1 MRLAAILIF
10 LTAAWRS
17 LWQGLSG
24 LRNYCRQFQTIVKIT
39 QKHGV
44 LTMPIKPKKAQVSIV
59 RTNPQPQYPQIRQ
72 AVQQSLDLIG
82 GIRDIVKPR
91 DLVLINPSWVAPPVE
106 RQAGCITIPEVTRA
120 VADIIRDIGARAV
133 IAESSAVGVDSEKV
147 IEQSGYLQLRDLGY
161 EVIDLKSLKTTVD
174 LPVENARVFENI
186 QTWDLVQ
193 QADVIISVPK
203 LKTHDQTEMT
213 CSIKK
218 LKGLLTDQN
227 KKAMHRQGLFEGV
240 IDLLAAVKPSL
251 AVVDA
256 IICQEGAG
264 PVFGKPV
271 EMNLVLAGKDLVAV
285 DAVSARL
292 IGYHPRETLLTVNA
306 ADRGLGVMNPEQIEV
321 VGEKLE
327 NVQRRFL
334 RSIEDEPVTMEGFE
348 LIHGEATC
356 TGCRNTVMSALIDMR
371 NADQL
376 MYLPGIT
383 VLTGDAPMPDGVAG
397 EDVVTVGLC
406 MKGNQAVRHVK
417 GCPPNNYLVVK
428 AIINDRAEADRR
440 YADEKPH

>member
-1 MRLAAILIF
+1 
-10 LTAAWRS
+10 
-17 LWQGLSG
+17 
-24 LRNYCRQFQTIVKIT
+24 
-39 QKHGV
+39 
-44 LTMPIKPKKAQVSIV
+44 MPTNPKKVPVSIV
-59 RTNPQPQYPQIRQ
+59 KTNSQPQYPEIRQ

-82 GIRDIVKPR
+82 GIRDIVKPN

-106 RQAGCITIPEVTRA
+106 REAGCITIPEVTRA
-120 VADIIRDIGARAV
+120 VADIVEDIGARAV
-133 IAESSAVGVDSEKV
+133 IAESSAIGVDSEKV
-147 IEQSGYLQLRDLGY
+147 IEQSGYAQLRELGY
-161 EVIDLKSLKTTVD
+161 EVIDLKSLKTTVE
-174 LPVENARVFENI
+174 LPVTNHRVFETI

-218 LKGLLTDQN
+218 LKGLLTDKN

-240 IDLLAAVKPSL
+240 IDLLTAVKPSL

-256 IICQEGAG
+256 IVCQEGVG

-306 ADRGLGVMNPEQIEV
+306 ADRGLGVMDPAQIEI

-327 NVQRRFL
+327 NVRRRFL
-334 RSIEDEPVTMEGFE
+334 RSTEDQPVTMEGFK

-383 VLTGDAPMPDGVAG
+383 VLTGDTQVPDGVPADG
-397 EDVVTVGLC
+397 IVTVGLC
-406 MKGNQAVRHVK
+406 MKDNQTARHVK
-417 GCPPNNYLVVK
+417 GCPPNNYLIVK
-428 AIINDRAEADRR
+428 AIIGDRAEAGRM
-440 YADEKPH
+440 YADDNPPENAT

>member
-1 MRLAAILIF
+1 
-10 LTAAWRS
+10 
-17 LWQGLSG
+17 
-24 LRNYCRQFQTIVKIT
+24 
-39 QKHGV
+39 
-44 LTMPIKPKKAQVSIV
+44 MPTDPTKAQVSIV
-59 RTNPQPQYPQIRQ
+59 RTKPQPQYPQIRQ

-82 GIRDIVKPR
+82 GIRDIVRPD

-106 RQAGCITIPEVTRA
+106 REAGCITIPEVARA
-120 VADIIRDIGARAV
+120 VADIVEDIGARAV
-133 IAESSAVGVDSEKV
+133 IAESSAIGVDSEKV
-147 IEQSGYLQLRDLGY
+147 IQQSGYADLRELGY
-161 EVIDLKSLKTTVD
+161 EVIDLKSLETTVE
-174 LPVENARVFENI
+174 LPVPNHRVFETI

-218 LKGLLTDQN
+218 LKGLLTDKH

-256 IICQEGAG
+256 IVCQEGVG

-292 IGYHPRETLLTVNA
+292 IGFHPRETLLTVNA
-306 ADRGLGVMNPEQIEV
+306 ASRGLGVMDPAQIEI

-327 NVQRRFL
+327 NVRRRFL
-334 RSIEDEPVTMEGFE
+334 RSTEDQPVTMEGFN
-348 LIHGEATC
+348 LIHGEAAC

-376 MYLPGIT
+376 MYLPGVT
-383 VLTGDAPMPDGVAG
+383 VLTGDAPLPAGVPA
-397 EDVVTVGLC
+397 DDIVTVGLC
-406 MKGNQAVRHVK
+406 MKDKQTARHVK

-428 AIINDRAEADRR
+428 AIIGDRAEAGRM
-440 YADEKPH
+440 YADESPPDNAP